1 MADTQTIASRTSYLT
16 NAVEALFGHAGSRE
30 MASKCVNET
39 LKSGWKL
46 VTHDSSGHLASNKPY
61 RFMVLRYFQW
71 AELVS
76 MGIFE
81 QQVTPSTLAEMQGAA
96 GIWHVVIRDF
106 RYKPEGPPNVVST
119 YFSTHLDLVYA
130 AVQEKFDLLQ
140 EEDDP
145 RLIEAALQEEDFR
158 QLLEDYF
165 MTGDTSNARFYKT
178 LATLSCLG
186 SLTLLHFC
194 CEHGLCKCVE
204 FLLHGYCS
212 QTAEHPWLQLAD
224 PLWQERTWGN
234 NAFSIAA
241 YRGDEKLLQIL
252 WAWAEEHDRVGR
264 VAQSRTKSGQSL
276 IDIIEER
283 LQKRGSKGNPRAAF
297 NVIAPAFNRSM
308 LDAGIHIQSSTPELP
323 KLVIDASLERDS
335 RSAATPS
342 SRQMIPLQAC
352 EGSELSLAS
361 LAQTLEE
368 CSGRLAGKSLLIL
381 NASFR
386 RGTEDD
392 MNRLMKAVSSCHRVA
407 VKGCSSRAETCIGLG
422 RAVVKR
428 LQEDPPP
435 AWRSIDLLPQWNEAP
450 SRSSPV
456 LTEFADTLEA
466 LLHAGLNSRNLDFQF
481 ELPARA
487 GRYLPEDRY
496 ALKGLAKLAF
506 TPKRL
511 AYSLLENQSRNKQLE
526 SNLLANF
533 KAFNPLLCAPAY
545 LERVLLP
552 KEILLK
558 VSAVEPALNASWV
571 DFVER
576 IVQIWVGQAAALPE
590 WAMTLQF
597 PSARKQRVLGQIV
610 QMVDGAV
617 LHFAKMRP
625 RKTRPGLSAM
635 IPALHRALEECPGWP
650 NMLPKTANYLQSVGC
665 SAANAQHPVPR
676 TSMAEDSIPQVSSE
690 IGRQSASDEHAA
702 VATPTAPAGSEPLEP
717 PPQVPAGA
725 RPDAFETSAPSSDWV
740 LLTFKGS
747 TNVIRS
753 TLLRDPTEEQ
763 DLLMLRQA
771 VQEAEAVED
780 LSWTRGA
787 VLLLPV
793 TEIEIAKKILD
804 QSDGPLHRRNQ
815 VLTQIAFE
823 GLVVRVLTQLPCR
836 KRPKLA
842 DRSRTTAS
850 CGASCDEAPE
860 REFATSANCTSLPEL
875 PPVELQERLVVKR
888 TFLDIQGD
896 TASENSLVTQTTG
909 ALLLINPR
917 RKLGRE
923 IY

>member
-1 MADTQTIASRTSYLT
+1 MADAQTIASRTSYLT

-61 RFMVLRYFQW
+61 RFMVLRYFRW

-81 QQVTPSTLAEMQGAA
+81 QQVAPSTLAEMQGAD

-106 RYKPEGPPNVVST
+106 RYKPEDPLNVVTT
-119 YFSTHLDLVYA
+119 YFSTHLDLVSA

-165 MTGDTSNARFYKT
+165 MTGDISNAKFYKT

-186 SLTLLHFC
+186 NLTLLHFC

-252 WAWAEEHDRVGR
+252 WAWAERHDRVGR
-264 VAQSRTKSGQSL
+264 AMQSRTKSNQSL
-276 IDIIEER
+276 IEIIEER
-283 LQKRGSKGNPRAAF
+283 MQKGGSKGNPKATF

-308 LDAGIHIQSSTPELP
+308 LDAGIQIESSTAELP
-323 KLVIDASLERDS
+323 KLIIDGSLERES
-335 RSAATPS
+335 RSATTPS
-342 SRQMIPLQAC
+342 SRQMIPLQAFDC
-352 EGSELSLAS
+352 SELSLAS

-368 CSGRLAGKSLLIL
+368 CSGRLEGKSLLIL

-392 MNRLMKAVSSCHRVA
+392 MDRLMRAVSSCYRVA
-407 VKGCSSRAETCIGLG
+407 VKGCSSSPETCIGLG

-428 LQEDPPP
+428 LHEDPPP
-435 AWRSIDLLPQWNEAP
+435 SWRSIDLLPQWNEAP

-487 GRYLPEDRY
+487 GRYLPEDRF
-496 ALKGLAKLAF
+496 ALKGLARLAF

-511 AYSLLENQSRNKQLE
+511 AYSLIENPSRTKQLE
-526 SNLLANF
+526 RNLLANF

-552 KEILLK
+552 KETLLK
-558 VSAVEPALNASWV
+558 VSQVEPALNASWV

-576 IVQIWVGQAAALPE
+576 IVQIWMGQVAALPK

-597 PSARKQRVLGQIV
+597 PGARKQWVVGQIG
-610 QMVDGAV
+610 QMVDGAI

-635 IPALHRALEECPGWP
+635 IPALHRALEKSPGWP

-665 SAANAQHPVPR
+665 IAAIVEHP
-676 TSMAEDSIPQVSSE
+676 
-690 IGRQSASDEHAA
+690 EHAA
-702 VATPTAPAGSEPLEP
+702 GATPTPVGSEPLEP
-717 PPQVPAGA
+717 GEASAEA
-725 RPDAFETSAPSSDWV
+725 RPDAFETSAQSSDWV

-753 TLLRDPTEEQ
+753 TLLHDPTEEQ

-771 VQEAEAVED
+771 VQEAEDIED

-787 VLLLPV
+787 VLLLPARDF
-793 TEIEIAKKILD
+793 EIAKKILD
-804 QSDGPLHRRNQ
+804 QCDDEPPHRRNQ
-815 VLTQIAFE
+815 VLTQVSFE
-823 GLVVRVLTQLPCR
+823 GLVVKVLTQLPCR

-842 DRSRTTAS
+842 GRSRPTAS
-850 CGASCDEAPE
+850 SCDEAPE
-860 REFATSANCTSLPEL
+860 RQFASSANCSSLPEL
-875 PPVELQERLVVKR
+875 PPVELKERVVVKR

-909 ALLLINPR
+909 ARLLINPR

-923 IY
+923 IH

>member
-1 MADTQTIASRTSYLT
+1 MADAQTIASRTSYLT
-16 NAVEALFGHAGSRE
+16 NAVEALFGHAGSRG

-39 LKSGWKL
+39 LKSGLKL

-81 QQVTPSTLAEMQGAA
+81 QQVTPSTLAEIQGAD

-106 RYKPEGPPNVVST
+106 RYKPEGPPNVVTT
-119 YFSTHLDLVYA
+119 YFSTHLDLVSA

-165 MTGDTSNARFYKT
+165 MTGDTSNAKFYKT

-186 SLTLLHFC
+186 NLTLLHFC

-252 WAWAEEHDRVGR
+252 WAWAEQHDRVGR
-264 VAQSRTKSGQSL
+264 VTQSRTKSDQSL
-276 IDIIEER
+276 IEIIEER

-297 NVIAPAFNRSM
+297 NLIAPAFNRSM
-308 LDAGIHIQSSTPELP
+308 LDAGMQIESSTPELP
-323 KLVIDASLERDS
+323 KLVIDASLERES

-381 NASFR
+381 DASFR
-386 RGTEDD
+386 RGTDDD

-407 VKGCSSRAETCIGLG
+407 VKGCSSSPETCIGLG

-450 SRSSPV
+450 SRLSPV

-487 GRYLPEDRY
+487 GRYLPEDRF

-511 AYSLLENQSRNKQLE
+511 AYSLIENQSRNKQLE
-526 SNLLANF
+526 RNLLANF

-558 VSAVEPALNASWV
+558 VSEVEPALNASWV

-576 IVQIWVGQAAALPE
+576 IVQIWVGQAAALPK
-590 WAMTLQF
+590 WAMQF
-597 PSARKQRVLGQIV
+597 PSARKQWVLGQIV

-617 LHFAKMRP
+617 VHFAKMRP

-635 IPALHRALEECPGWP
+635 IPALQGALEKCPGWQ

-665 SAANAQHPVPR
+665 IAANVEHP
-676 TSMAEDSIPQVSSE
+676 
-690 IGRQSASDEHAA
+690 EHAA
-702 VATPTAPAGSEPLEP
+702 VATPTAPAGPAGSEPLEP
-717 PPQVPAGA
+717 GAVSADA

-753 TLLRDPTEEQ
+753 TLLHDPTEEQ
-763 DLLMLRQA
+763 DLLMLRAA
-771 VQEAEAVED
+771 VQEAAADED

-804 QSDGPLHRRNQ
+804 QSDGPSHRRNQ

-823 GLVVRVLTQLPCR
+823 GLVVKVLTQLPCR

-850 CGASCDEAPE
+850 CAAASCDEAPE
-860 REFATSANCTSLPEL
+860 RQFATSANCASLPEL

-909 ALLLINPR
+909 ARLLINPR

-923 IY
+923 IH